1 MIPKSS
7 QFRRERER
15 AWRELEALLA
25 AIDARGIRSLSPD
38 NLNRLPSLYRSA
50 VSSLSV
56 AQAISL
62 DKALLDYL
70 TGLAARAYI
79 AVYGTKREVW
89 ATVSGF
95 FRRDLPRLVRRHATL
110 LAAALACLAAGILT
124 GYCLTRADPEA
135 YYSFV
140 PAELAAGRTP
150 AASTAELRKDLY
162 SAPAGPQGH
171 SMLGAFAAF
180 LFTHNAKIG
189 ILCFALGAAA
199 GAPVPL
205 LLFYNGLGLGAM
217 AALYRGRGMGM
228 EFWAWVLPHG
238 VAELTAIALC
248 GAAGMVLGGCL
259 LFPGRHTRLENLA
272 RRGRQAA
279 LIAAGAVAM
288 FFVAG
293 LIEGIF
299 RQLVRAPS
307 LRWSVALATVV
318 LWSWY
323 FLAAGRGHET
333 PGEP

>member
-7 QFRRERER
+7 QFRRERET

-25 AIDARGIRSLSPD
+25 EIDARGIRSLSAD
-38 NLNRLPSLYRSA
+38 ELNRLPSLYRSA

-70 TGLAARAYI
+70 TGLAGRAYI
-79 AVYGTKREVW
+79 AVYGTKRDAW
-89 ATVSGF
+89 ATVADF
-95 FRRDLPRLVRRHATL
+95 FRRDLPRLVRRHLTL
-110 LAAALACLAAGILT
+110 LAAALACLAAGIAT

-150 AASTAELRKDLY
+150 AASTAELRRDLY
-162 SAPAGPQGH
+162 MAGGG
-171 SMLGAFAAF
+171 SMLGAFATF

-189 ILCFALGAAA
+189 IVCFALGAAA

-217 AALYRGRGMGM
+217 AALYRSRGMGM

-238 VAELTAIALC
+238 VTELTAIALC

-259 LFPGRHTRLENLA
+259 LFPGRHTRLQNLA

-279 LIAAGAVAM
+279 LLAAGAVAM

-299 RQLVRAPS
+299 RQLVQAPA

-318 LWSWY
+318 LWTWY
-323 FLAAGRGHET
+323 FLLAGRGREA

>member
-1 MIPKSS
+1 MFELIRANK
-7 QFRRERER
+7 RRSV
-15 AWRELEALLA
+15 LLIA
-25 AIDARGIRSLSPD
+25 GFVVIL
-38 NLNRLPSLYRSA
+38 
-50 VSSLSV
+50 
-56 AQAISL
+56 
-62 DKALLDYL
+62 
-70 TGLAARAYI
+70 GL
-79 AVYGTKREVW
+79 VG
-89 ATVSGF
+89 
-95 FRRDLPRLVRRHATL
+95 
-110 LAAALACLAAGILT
+110 LAAGIVT
-124 GYCLTRADPEA
+124 GYGLTRADPEA

-162 SAPAGPQGH
+162 SMPTGAQGA
-171 SMLGAFAAF
+171 SMLGAFATF

-228 EFWAWVLPHG
+228 EFWAWVLPLG
-238 VAELTAIALC
+238 ITELTAIALC

-279 LIAAGAVAM
+279 LLAAGAVAM

-299 RQLVRAPS
+299 RQMVQAPS

-323 FLAAGRGHET
+323 FLAAGRGHEA